1 MSEKYTEKFCECRLG
16 KVCGKID
23 LLSGVII
30 DFSVSELIVDRNMM
44 TMTKPLLR
52 NMTSVSVNVYTG
64 E

>member
-1 MSEKYTEKFCECRLG
+1 MQRLG

-23 LLSGVII
+23 FIIGVII
-30 DFSVSELIVDRNMM
+30 DFNVSELIVDRNMM

-52 NMTSVSVNVYTG
+52 NMTSVSVNVYAG

>member
-1 MSEKYTEKFCECRLG
+1 MQRLG